1 MTHEFTNPL
10 ERLSDPRR
18 LEDVY
23 RLIAGDQ
30 EGHKVTNQFY
40 YKGVLILEVVSEYE
54 PQLTKMNKNKNSVIS
69 EVRRRI
75 LILGH
80 TVNNDDLVA
89 LQIKHKRI
97 LWISHGLRFG
107 SKEDPKKQMHHPTV
121 AWCKGLAMVHTGS
134 SFDHGKTNVHRLK
147 QVTELMQLVCDISV
161 AWRELDLHALEVSQH
176 NGLIAM
182 LHN

>member
-1 MTHEFTNPL
+1 MAHEFMNPL

-40 YKGVLILEVVSEYE
+40 YKGVLILEVVSERD
-54 PQLTKMNKNKNSVIS
+54 PQLTKMNKNTDSMIS

-89 LQIKHKRI
+89 LQVKHKSI
-97 LWISHGLRFG
+97 PWISHGLRFG
-107 SKEDPKKQMHHPTV
+107 SKKASKKQIHHPKV

-134 SFDHGKTNVHRLK
+134 SFDHGKTNVHRLE

-161 AWRELDLHALEVSQH
+161 AWHELDLHALEVSQH
-176 NGLIAM
+176 NGLMAVN
-182 LHN
+182 HH